1 MKNIDRRLGKLEDK
15 LGIATDRPRVV
26 VIMSDL
32 IGRGLDDDTCLQI
45 LREGGFPPANA
56 VSTVDLCEIPTGLSE
71 KETERFIRENGAKIC
86 GIGIAQS
93 QGSTVN
99 GESVPRRQRSGSLR
113 IVVEDVE
120 DGGGAR

>member
-1 MKNIDRRLGKLEDK
+1 
-15 LGIATDRPRVV
+15 
-26 VIMSDL
+26 MSDL
-32 IGRGLDDDTCLQI
+32 VGRGLDDDTCLQI

-56 VSTVDLCEIPTGLSE
+56 VSTVDLCEIPGGLSA
-71 KETERFIRENGAKIC
+71 KETERFVRENGAKIC